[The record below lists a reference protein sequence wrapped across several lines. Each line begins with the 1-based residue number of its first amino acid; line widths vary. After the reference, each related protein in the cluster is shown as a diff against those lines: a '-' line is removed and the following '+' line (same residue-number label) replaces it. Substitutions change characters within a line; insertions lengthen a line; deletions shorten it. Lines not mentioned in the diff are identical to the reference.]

1 MADSEPIHIETLLQQ
16 MEELKKNKAELE
28 NELNKRLANENK
40 CKKRYYEKNKE
51 EIQKKGNERL
61 KRLQEEN
68 PDKLREYRRR
78 AYLKMKEKKK
88 LAKEIQNI

>member
-1 MADSEPIHIETLLQQ
+1 MATEPVDINTLLQE

-28 NELNKRLANENK
+28 IELNKRLTNENK
-40 CKKRYYEKNKE
+40 CKKRYYEKNKQ

-68 PDKLREYRRR
+68 PEKLREYRRR

-88 LAKEIQNI
+88 LAKEFQNI

>member
-1 MADSEPIHIETLLQQ
+1 MTSTEPIHLETLLQE
-16 MEELKKNKAELE
+16 MEELKKNKADLE
-28 NELNKRLANENK
+28 NELKKRLANENK

-51 EIQKKGNERL
+51 EIQKKGNDRL

-88 LAKEIQNI
+88 LAKESQNI